1 MLLTYEA
8 VDAKGALQRD
18 TLEANDERDA
28 VDQLRKRGLY
38 VKSVAK
44 SKATKTLSVS
54 EVRQKSTGK
63 RLPLNALV
71 LFTRQMAMLLR
82 AGSGIVPAISAIRKQ
97 MKKPEQANLLGH
109 VLADLEEGVTL
120 TDALRKHPDTFGA
133 VYCAI
138 IAAGEASATMTPM
151 FERLAQLVGKQRALR
166 NKIIGTMAY
175 PVLLV
180 FMSIKIFFV
189 MLFFVVP
196 RFGGMFAQLGV
207 TPPAT
212 TRALL
217 TAGTFMAAQWPWLLV
232 AALALIGGMAWLVTS
247 TAGRRW
253 LCDIQTSIPIIGHIR
268 SRLIQAQVFRTM
280 GMLLESRVGVLDSL
294 ELVRGSTRNKRFQ
307 GLFNSIEESVTTGG
321 QLCTAFEASK
331 LIDGSLCQ
339 AIRTGEDSGRLGEA
353 MTYGADVLDEANTEL
368 LTASMKLIEPVI
380 LLLLGFVVG
389 GVAISLFL
397 PLFDLTSAMK

>member
-97 MKKPEQANLLGH
+97 MTKPEQANLLGH
-109 VLADLEEGVTL
+109 VLADLEEGVPL
-120 TDALRKHPDTFGA
+120 TDALRRHPDTFHA

-138 IAAGEASATMTPM
+138 IAAGEASANLTAM
-151 FERLAQLVGKQRALR
+151 FERLAELVGKQRALR

-180 FMSIKIFFV
+180 FMSVKILFVMMFFV
-189 MLFFVVP
+189 LP

-212 TRALL
+212 TRIMLQ
-217 TAGTFMAAQWPWLLV
+217 AGEFMAAQWIWLIIAAV
-232 AALALIGGMAWLVTS
+232 AMVGAAVWAITS
-247 TAGRRW
+247 SAGKRW
-253 LCDIQTSIPIIGHIR
+253 LSDIQTSIPIVGRIR
-268 SRLIQAQVFRTM
+268 SRLIQAQVFRTL
-280 GMLLESRVGVLDSL
+280 GMLLESKVGVLDAL
-294 ELVRGSTRNKRFQ
+294 ELVRTSTRNKRFQ
-307 GLFNSIEESVTTGG
+307 GLFNSIEDSVTTGG
-321 QLCTAFEASK
+321 QLCTAFESSK
-331 LIDGSLCQ
+331 LVDPSLCQ

-353 MTYGADVLDEANTEL
+353 MTYGADVLDETNTEL
-368 LTASMKLIEPVI
+368 LTASMKLVEPVI